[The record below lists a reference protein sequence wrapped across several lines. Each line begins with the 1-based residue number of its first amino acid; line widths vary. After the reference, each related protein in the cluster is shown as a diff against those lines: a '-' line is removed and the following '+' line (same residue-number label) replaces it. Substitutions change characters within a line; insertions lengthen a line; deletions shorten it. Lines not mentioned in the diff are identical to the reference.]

1 VTHDVVVVGAGP
13 GGLQAATAAAS
24 EGLDTFV
31 LERAAVGGQIGQ
43 TPLLENSVFSNGGI
57 TGPEFAAMMRRQCEV
72 MGARI
77 EAGEVVDLVELDDG
91 VKGLAYTINGYK
103 RQVRAHVVI
112 LAMGMSWNRV
122 VIPGIEGMA
131 GVYYGPARSIGYDAA
146 GKDVAVYG
154 GGPAAGQAI
163 LALADAINTR
173 TCYAIVRSKL
183 KMPQYLIDRIAKHPK
198 VKLLEATSILRMVSG
213 LGATIGLMLS
223 TRPSAPLHVRALF
236 MCNGLSPATAWV
248 RNSVATNEDGK
259 IITNGL
265 ATTMAGVYAIG
276 DCRAG
281 SSPRVGVAIGDGCMA
296 VTEAWR
302 YFEKLPVCR
311 NCPTIFGAMPQTAA
325 V

>member
-1 VTHDVVVVGAGP
+1 MGMKLEPRGHPRHRGHGGRVLRAGP
-13 GGLQAATAAAS
+13 A
-24 EGLDTFV
+24 
-31 LERAAVGGQIGQ
+31 IG
-43 TPLLENSVFSNGGI
+43 F
-57 TGPEFAAMMRRQCEV
+57 
-72 MGARI
+72 
-77 EAGEVVDLVELDDG
+77 
-91 VKGLAYTINGYK
+91 
-103 RQVRAHVVI
+103 
-112 LAMGMSWNRV
+112 
-122 VIPGIEGMA
+122 
-131 GVYYGPARSIGYDAA
+131 DAA

-163 LALADAINTR
+163 LALADAISTR

-183 KMPQYLIDRIAKHPK
+183 KMPQYLMDRIAKHPK

-223 TRPSAPLHVRALF
+223 TRPAAPLHVRALF

-265 ATTMAGVYAIG
+265 ATTMPGVYAIG

-281 SSPRVGVAIGDGCMA
+281 SSPRVGVAIGDGSMA